1 MCLFIIILCYICFIF
16 FFKQKTAYELR
27 ISDWSSDVCSSDL
40 RAIIGVYV
48 NVNLQSDF
56 LSPWGERIEDLVHQD
71 LVGLGEGPDVAALTA
86 ATRQQ
91 AAKFRCLSPKRR
103 GNASSRRLRDLGD
116 DLLCRVAQIVGRNDR
131 QARAREDVLALLDVR
146 ALETD
151 DERNREVHFLRRGDD
166 ALGDDVA
173 LHDAAE
179 DVDEDAFDRGVLQND
194 LEDRKST

>member
-1 MCLFIIILCYICFIF
+1 M
-16 FFKQKTAYELR
+16 R

-40 RAIIGVYV
+40 
-48 NVNLQSDF
+48 
-56 LSPWGERIEDLVHQD
+56 
-71 LVGLGEGPDVAALTA
+71 
-86 ATRQQ
+86 
-91 AAKFRCLSPKRR
+91 
-103 GNASSRRLRDLGD
+103 
-116 DLLCRVAQIVGRNDR
+116 
-131 QARAREDVLALLDVR
+131 AREDVLALLDVR

-194 LEDRKST
+194 LERRRHLSLLAPPPTSRKFAGKAPFSLMMSIVAIARPAPLTMQPMLPSSLM

>member
-1 MCLFIIILCYICFIF
+1 MFRHPPRSTLTATLFPSTTPF
-16 FFKQKTAYELR
+16 R
-27 ISDWSSDVCSSDL
+27 S
-40 RAIIGVYV
+40 
-48 NVNLQSDF
+48 
-56 LSPWGERIEDLVHQD
+56 
-71 LVGLGEGPDVAALTA
+71 ALTA

-91 AAKFRCLSPKRR
+91 AAKSRCLSPKRR

-166 ALGDDVA
+166 ALGDDVRSEEHTSE
-173 LHDAAE
+173 LPSLM
-179 DVDEDAFDRGVLQND
+179 RI
-194 LEDRKST
+194 